1 MEKLKEYMIKHKKM
15 IWGALVAVALIV
27 LIVILMPRSYTFD
40 SNNIFGL
47 KKITVSINSVTM
59 IFDKESVRLNTWQ
72 ENYRNPIEVYVKYF
86 DERDSI
92 YCYIK
97 GEYVEASDYKCRV
110 EGDNIYIAFK
120 CPGAKK
126 AAAVS
131 FGDFEVRNYSCP
143 ELVYTMYGGEII
155 EEITQKY
162 DPFRKKWK
170 KLKKEDIY
178 CPLDVY

>member
-1 MEKLKEYMIKHKKM
+1 M
-15 IWGALVAVALIV
+15 A
-27 LIVILMPRSYTFD
+27 S
-40 SNNIFGL
+40 
-47 KKITVSINSVTM
+47 
-59 IFDKESVRLNTWQ
+59 
-72 ENYRNPIEVYVKYF
+72 NPIYTESKYIF
-86 DERDSI
+86 RQQQFI
-92 YCYIK
+92 LIQPIL
-97 GEYVEASDYKCRV
+97 EASDYKCRV

-170 KLKKEDIY
+170 EFEKEDIY

>member
-1 MEKLKEYMIKHKKM
+1 MEKLREYMIKYKKM
-15 IWGALVAVALIV
+15 IWGAVVATVLIV

-47 KKITVSINSVTM
+47 KKITVSNNSVTM

-162 DPFRKKWK
+162 DFLHKKWK
-170 KLKKEDIY
+170 EFEKEDIY
-178 CPLDVY
+178 CPMDVY